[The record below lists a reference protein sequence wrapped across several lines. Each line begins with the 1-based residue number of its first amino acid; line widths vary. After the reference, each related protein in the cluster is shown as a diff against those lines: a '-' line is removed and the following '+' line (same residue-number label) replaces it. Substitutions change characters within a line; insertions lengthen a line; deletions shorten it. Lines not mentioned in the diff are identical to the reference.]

1 MRTRAKILLGKKKLD
16 AFPKKM
22 NFQFHQIYLL
32 LNHQEKKKY
41 YNLTNINQ
49 RIPRLNRLLEKS
61 NTDINLY
68 NKHKNPSKKASI
80 NQNINRFGSAT

>member
-32 LNHQEKKKY
+32 LNHQEKKIII
-41 YNLTNINQ
+41 TSQ
-49 RIPRLNRLLEKS
+49 
-61 NTDINLY
+61 T
-68 NKHKNPSKKASI
+68 SI
-80 NQNINRFGSAT
+80 KESQG